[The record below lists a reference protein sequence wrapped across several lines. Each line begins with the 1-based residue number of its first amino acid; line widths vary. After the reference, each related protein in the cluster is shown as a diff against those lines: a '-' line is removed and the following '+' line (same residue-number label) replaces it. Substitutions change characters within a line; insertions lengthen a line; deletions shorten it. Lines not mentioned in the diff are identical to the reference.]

1 MADAATTSGPS
12 TARRRVQAVLAG
24 GLVLGVGAAVTL
36 ASWNDSEFAGGVFG
50 SAAFN
55 LEGSTDG
62 ETYTDHDTAEAAAEM
77 TFSADNMTPGET
89 VYAPFW
95 VRLDADTTVDGTV
108 EAADGIGVTDST
120 GTNTA
125 NLSYEVTAD
134 PDSCDAA
141 GAATGTAVASG
152 ADLSTGVGSTST
164 IDLTAGDGAA
174 GTPVQLCFAITADDE
189 EFAQADTTEV
199 TWEVLATSVD
209 NP

>member
-1 MADAATTSGPS
+1 MTDASAASGKT

-36 ASWNDSEFAGGVFG
+36 ASWNDSEFADGIFG

-62 ETYTDHDTAEAAAEM
+62 ETYTDHASADAAA
-77 TFSADNMTPGET
+77 TLDFSADNMTPGQT
-89 VYAPFW
+89 VHTPFW
-95 VRLDADTTVDGTV
+95 VRLDPDTTVDGTI
-108 EAADGIGVTDST
+108 EAADGIGITTSE

-141 GAATGTAVASG
+141 GAATGATVASG

-164 IDLTAGDGAA
+164 IDLAAGDGSA
-174 GTPVQLCFAITADDE
+174 GAPVQLCFAVTAAEE
-189 EFAQADTTEV
+189 EFAQGDTTEV

-209 NP
+209 NS